1 MILVENETTFFFT
14 DLLSIKNLVINIAVN
29 KEVAIPINKVVAK
42 PLIGPVPKINKIN
55 AVKPVVIFASRIE
68 ERALLNPSETDCF
81 KPLALFNSSL
91 TLSKIKTLA
100 STEIPIVKTI
110 PAIPG
115 RVSTAPRPVRIPK
128 IRRIFKTRAKSAK
141 KPDIP

>member
-1 MILVENETTFFFT
+1 MVQYQ
-14 DLLSIKNLVINIAVN
+14 
-29 KEVAIPINKVVAK
+29 
-42 PLIGPVPKINKIN
+42 KINKIN

-128 IRRIFKTRAKSAK
+128 LEEYLKTRAKSAK